1 MSKRFELIKEAIVT
15 VLTEAEKLPVD
26 FTDDER
32 KAKGMRSRK
41 GLTRD
46 EIMKGVLAGEFKP
59 ATADEH
65 LALHAHLTKLFGEN
79 DPDASTFPEG
89 HPAIP
94 IYGKFDPRYN
104 PVKSPAAQARGR
116 EMSAS
121 MSRGIHLHAHS
132 DADRAKKEAL
142 KKGASPQKAEE
153 VYRAAYEKAHAY
165 WSK

>member
-1 MSKRFELIKEAIVT
+1 MSKRFELIKETIIN
-15 VLTEAEKLPVD
+15 VLNEAEKLPID

-32 KAKGMRSRK
+32 KTKGMRTRK
-41 GLTRD
+41 GLTQD
-46 EIMKGVLAGEFKP
+46 EIMKGVLAGEFRP

-89 HPAIP
+89 HPAIT

-116 EMSAS
+116 EMSAA
-121 MSRGIHLHAHS
+121 MTRGIHLHAHS
-132 DADRAKKEAL
+132 DAERVKQEAL
-142 KKGASPQKAEE
+142 KKGASPQEAEE
-153 VYRAAYEKAHAY
+153 VYRAAYEKAHDY